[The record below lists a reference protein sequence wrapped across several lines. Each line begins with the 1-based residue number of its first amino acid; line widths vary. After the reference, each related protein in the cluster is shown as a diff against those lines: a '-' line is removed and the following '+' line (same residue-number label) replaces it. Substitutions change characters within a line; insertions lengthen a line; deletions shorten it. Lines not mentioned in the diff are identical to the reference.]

1 MANTSVFFTVFE
13 GDDQNLNVTVLDD
26 AGAVVD
32 ISSASAIDWKM
43 STDEM
48 TSPVVSKTLGAGIT
62 VTDGPNGVFQVALVG
77 ADTDG
82 LDTRTYYQASRITL
96 AANLS
101 HVAIGTVWLRPK
113 IPA

>member
-1 MANTSVFFTVFE
+1 MANTTVFFTVFE

-43 STDEM
+43 SSDEF
-48 TSPVVSKTLGAGIT
+48 TSPSISKTLGSGITITNGPAGI
-62 VTDGPNGVFQVALVG
+62 FQVALTG
-77 ADTDG
+77 TDTDG
-82 LDTRTYYQASRITL
+82 LSPGYYYQASRITL
-96 AANLS
+96 SSSLS

-113 IPA
+113 VPA